1 MKVTQIKTFIC
12 HAYRTNWVFVKV
24 ITDSGL
30 YGVGEATL
38 EYREPTVVQAI
49 KELERYL
56 VGKDPHNIE
65 AFWHDAYRDAYWRG
79 GVVLMSALA
88 GVEMALGDIKG
99 YALGVPVYQLL
110 GG

>member
-1 MKVTQIKTFIC
+1 M
-12 HAYRTNWVFVKV
+12 FVKV

-79 GVVLMSALA
+79 GVVLMLSL
-88 GVEMALGDIKG
+88 IHI
-99 YALGVPVYQLL
+99 
-110 GG
+110 

>member
-1 MKVTQIKTFIC
+1 M
-12 HAYRTNWVFVKV
+12 FVKV

-65 AFWHDAYRDAYWRG
+65 AFGMTHTATHIG
-79 GVVLMSALA
+79 GA
-88 GVEMALGDIKG
+88 EWF
-99 YALGVPVYQLL
+99 
-110 GG
+110 